1 MPRYEISPIF
11 ILTKKKTLE
20 FDLKNLRRELGTT
33 QIELAEMLGV
43 SRAILSMV
51 EIGQRTLPDH
61 ALLKLSRIQRKLEE
75 NNSNQTK
82 SKSNDVYGEEQ
93 QKEIDQHIEKV
104 KGLLFIREKLRDKA
118 KGQLIRMRMKNAGAL
133 ESIRLVEEEL
143 KLFEGIETYTG
154 KLNIRRDNAIKLN
167 EDTHPV
173 KQFIL
178 QLRLAEMEAMVTA
191 TAQELNRL
199 LTTI

>member
-173 KQFIL
+173 KQLIL